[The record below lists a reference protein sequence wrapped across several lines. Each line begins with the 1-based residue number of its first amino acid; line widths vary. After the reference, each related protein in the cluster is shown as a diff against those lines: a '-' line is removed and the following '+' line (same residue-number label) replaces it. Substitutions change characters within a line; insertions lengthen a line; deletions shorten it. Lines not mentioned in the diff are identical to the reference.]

1 MMPRNSGASPTT
13 FGPFTLLEK
22 IGHGGMGM
30 VFRASHPSY
39 PTPVALKVAHHHVAQ
54 DPVLAARFENEYLV
68 ATAFPHPRIVQAL
81 DHGRENGLPYLALEF
96 VPGRSLA
103 QQLKAEGPL
112 SLMEAQVVFTQVIEA
127 IGFIRDNQLVHRDI
141 KPANILLDPKAGAK
155 LADLGLVKD
164 LESQSVLT
172 LSRTGLGT
180 MEFAAPEQFDDAKNV
195 DRRCDIY
202 ALAVTLYLALAGR
215 PAFGSASLVALMR
228 QKLDHQFTQ
237 LALLVPA
244 ISASLDQT
252 ITRALHPDPCM
263 RPATAAEFLAGIEG
277 RAVFGTYLHPNAP
290 PSPKPSDC
298 HRPMASKRIGYEGEG
313 KEIGVRLEPE
323 TAPAIRLRHAGA

>member
-1 MMPRNSGASPTT
+1 
-13 FGPFTLLEK
+13 
-22 IGHGGMGM
+22 
-30 VFRASHPSY
+30 
-39 PTPVALKVAHHHVAQ
+39 
-54 DPVLAARFENEYLV
+54 
-68 ATAFPHPRIVQAL
+68 
-81 DHGRENGLPYLALEF
+81 
-96 VPGRSLA
+96 LA

-127 IGFIRDNQLVHRDI
+127 IGFIHDNQLVHRDI

-164 LESQSVLT
+164 LESESVLT

-323 TAPAIRLRHAGA
+323 TTPSIRLRHAGA